1 MLLKKL
7 QLVLILGVFGAGLAA
22 CGGDDSDA
30 GSSGKSQSM
39 SQSTSGGGSSKGM
52 VEAYD
57 PDVPSMVVEDN
68 GVVQQEEIYKAWPQ

>member
-1 MLLKKL
+1 
-7 QLVLILGVFGAGLAA
+7 
-22 CGGDDSDA
+22 
-30 GSSGKSQSM
+30 M

-68 GVVQQEEIYKAWPQ
+68 GVVHQEEIYKAWPQ